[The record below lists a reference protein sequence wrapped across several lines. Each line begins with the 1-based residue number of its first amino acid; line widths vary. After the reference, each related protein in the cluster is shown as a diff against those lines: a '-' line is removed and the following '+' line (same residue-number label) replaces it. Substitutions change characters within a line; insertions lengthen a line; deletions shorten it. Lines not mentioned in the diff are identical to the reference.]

1 MPNFPIVDS
10 HVHLYDP
17 TRLPF
22 SWMKGSPILDT
33 PHGVA
38 EFDAERGDVA
48 VDKLV
53 FVEVAVDAGR
63 HIAEA
68 RMISALT
75 QSEPRLAGLVVHAPL
90 QKGAAVEED
99 LEVLASLPGVKGVR
113 RLIQGEPDPGFCL
126 EPNFHDGMKLLRKY
140 GFSFDI
146 CVKSFALA
154 YGLELARRHPDI
166 PIILDHIGKPDIR
179 HGLVE
184 PWRSQIR
191 ALARLP
197 NVVAKISGVITEAHP
212 ERRGVEVLR
221 PYILETVEAFGFDR
235 LMFGGDWPVS
245 ALTHRYA
252 DWVAALDE
260 ILAAANGD
268 ELRKFYRSNA
278 ERVYRL

>member
-1 MPNFPIVDS
+1 MPDFPIVDS

-22 SWMKGSPILDT
+22 SWMKGSPILDSA
-33 PHGVA
+33 HGVA
-38 EFDAERGDVA
+38 EFDAERGGVA
-48 VDKLV
+48 VEKLV
-53 FVEVAVDAGR
+53 FVEVAVDDG
-63 HIAEA
+63 HHVGEA
-68 RMISALT
+68 RTISALA
-75 QSEPRLAGLVVHAPL
+75 QNEPRLAGLVVHAPL
-90 QKGAAVEED
+90 QNGAAVEAD
-99 LEVLASLPGVKGVR
+99 LETLAALPSVKGVR

-126 EPNFHDGMKLLRKY
+126 EPNFHEGMKLLKKF

-146 CVKSFALA
+146 CVKSFALT
-154 YGLELARRHPDI
+154 YGLELARRHPDV
-166 PIILDHIGKPDIR
+166 PFILDHIGKPDIR

-191 ALARLP
+191 ALAALP

-212 ERRGVEVLR
+212 ERRGVNVLR

-235 LMFGGDWPVS
+235 LLFGGDWPVS

-252 DWVAALDE
+252 DWVAVLDE
-260 ILAAANGD
+260 VLAGASAD